1 MLVAGAL
8 PNIGAED
15 GQANIPHYEYMPI
28 DVDIT
33 RVGDWIRDKRAE
45 LQEEYVLY
53 RTDYWYLDQ
62 ISCVLVQRN
71 REWFS
76 AVIPKFVSIWETIE
90 KERVSGYSHR
100 ASVKKSKSGI
110 AKQAIT
116 ADSSTSCGNTS
127 QFIRN
132 IQTSPAGGGICLIKL
147 DEAGNNIVSQN
158 TIIET
163 HNVLLL

>member
-1 MLVAGAL
+1 
-8 PNIGAED
+8 
-15 GQANIPHYEYMPI
+15 MPI

-33 RVGDWIRDKRAE
+33 QVGDWIKNKRAE
-45 LQEEYVLY
+45 LHEEYVLY

-76 AVIPKFVSIWETIE
+76 AVVSQFVSIWETIE

-100 ASVKKSKSGI
+100 ALVKKTKSVNT
-110 AKQAIT
+110 KLVSM
-116 ADSSTSCGNTS
+116 ADNTNDGGNTS

-132 IQTSPAGGGICLIKL
+132 IQTSSTGGVCLIKL
-147 DEAGNNIVSQN
+147 DEAGNNINAQN
-158 TIIET
+158 TPSSFNDSHT
-163 HNVLLL
+163 LMML

>member
-1 MLVAGAL
+1 
-8 PNIGAED
+8 
-15 GQANIPHYEYMPI
+15 
-28 DVDIT
+28 
-33 RVGDWIRDKRAE
+33 
-45 LQEEYVLY
+45 
-53 RTDYWYLDQ
+53 
-62 ISCVLVQRN
+62 VQRN

-132 IQTSPAGGGICLIKL
+132 IQTIPAGGICLIKL
-147 DEAGNNIVSQN
+147 DEAGNNIAAQN
-158 TIIET
+158 TAIET